1 MGVGVGVAVGVGVGE
16 PDGACRSKT
25 QSGSPAL
32 LFPGVVKSWL
42 PLFGNGEP
50 ATVWKVALVGSN
62 HLAVTG
68 PLKFPIATVMVW
80 ASGVYITASEPS
92 EDFAAVA

>member
-1 MGVGVGVAVGVGVGE
+1 MNVAVAVGVGVGE
-16 PDGACRSKT
+16 PDAACKSKT

-32 LFPGVVKSWL
+32 LFPGVAKLWL
-42 PLFGNGEP
+42 PVFGNGEP

-68 PLKFPIATVMVW
+68 PAKFPIATVKLCDT
-80 ASGVYITASEPS
+80 GV
-92 EDFAAVA
+92 